1 MAKPTV
7 WRAGIHLTDQIIVQ
21 LTFHRLITGAPDSI
35 SDFLS
40 RRLCLFSHRRGDF
53 LGLGERRMPMLIAHI
68 LAQLID
74 QLTCPLFPLLAQIL
88 TDPFSFNR
96 WFSEENTRCFF
107 FFLSFFLPAHHRGSF
122 ALFSLPG
129 SLVNSIFRFHIK
141 RRNRKSTH
149 LLLSLLVRS
158 LMLTLLV

>member
-107 FFLSFFLPAHHRGSF
+107 FFFLSSYLPTTGAHLPYFLFPAPLST
-122 ALFSLPG
+122 LFSG
-129 SLVNSIFRFHIK
+129 FI
-141 RRNRKSTH
+141 
-149 LLLSLLVRS
+149 
-158 LMLTLLV
+158 